1 MERVISFETARLIP
15 SDYNGETV
23 AAYDKEGHILPK
35 DYLYSTQPGESF
47 PCVRYDDLQ
56 SWLREKHHIHIMI
69 GVDDLDWWW
78 QLYDSSANGRLK
90 EYNHI
95 TESYAGNKTYY
106 KALEAGLVKALEILK
121 KIENE

>member
-15 SDYNGETV
+15 SYYDGETV
-23 AAYDKEGHILPK
+23 AVYDKEGHILPK

-47 PCVRYDDLQ
+47 PCVRHDDLVT
-56 SWLREKHHIHIMI
+56 WLRDKHHIHVMI
-69 GVDDLDWWW
+69 GVDDLNWWW

-95 TESYAGNKTYY
+95 TESYAGKKTYEEALESGLF
-106 KALEAGLVKALEILK
+106 KALQIIKVWRK
-121 KIENE
+121 